1 MISTY
6 DIMVLKEDM
15 NHEKLIYLA
24 ISRKD
29 FVFRLITVKEYTQAK
44 MLTNTP
50 EEFNDAICQI
60 ALIYPEEYNF
70 AESPIAGASDIASS
84 HIIKHSKIFDLKG
97 VVETLEGSR
106 LKLNR
111 FFDQSTLIVKSA
123 FSEYTLE
130 EIQDWNYEKL
140 MDMVAKAEFVLKLR
154 GNEVKLECEI
164 EEETKEDRSK
174 TDAELVRN
182 GIDPMFY
189 YADQI
194 KLKSEQ
200 IDRPVILGNNWREE
214 GLIKDVQQQIF
225 KRRINQSKLL

>member
-6 DIMVLKEDM
+6 DIMVLKEEM

-24 ISRKD
+24 IGMKD

-60 ALIYPEEYNF
+60 ALVYPEEYSF
-70 AESPIAGASDIASS
+70 AESPIAGASDVASS
-84 HIIKHSKIFDLKG
+84 HIIEQSKIFDLKG
-97 VVETLEGSR
+97 VMESLDESR

-111 FFDQSTLIVKSA
+111 FFDQSTLIVKAA

-130 EIQDWNYEKL
+130 EIQDWNYERL
-140 MDMVAKAEFVLKLR
+140 MDMVAKAEFVLKLK

-164 EEETKEDRSK
+164 EEQTEEDKSK
-174 TDAELVRN
+174 TDAELIRN

-214 GLIKDVQQQIF
+214 GLIKDVQQQIL
-225 KRRINQSKLL
+225 KRRINQ

>member
-6 DIMVLKEDM
+6 DIMVIKEEM

-24 ISRKD
+24 VSRKD
-29 FVFRLITVKEYTQAK
+29 FVFRLITVKEYTQVK
-44 MLTNTP
+44 MLTSTP

-60 ALIYPEEYNF
+60 ALIYPEDYNF
-70 AESPIAGASDIASS
+70 ANSTIAGASDIAASY
-84 HIIKHSKIFDLKG
+84 IIEQSKIFDLKG
-97 VVETLEGSR
+97 VTETLDASR

-111 FFDQSTLIVKSA
+111 FFDQSLLIIKAA

-130 EIQDWNYEKL
+130 EIQEWNYEKL
-140 MDMVAKAEFVLKLR
+140 MDMVAKAEFILKIR
-154 GNEVKLECEI
+154 GNEVKLECEV
-164 EEETKEDRSK
+164 EEETEEDRNK

-214 GLIKDVQQQIF
+214 GLIRDVQQQIL
-225 KRRINQSKLL
+225 KRRINQ